1 MGLILIAIG
10 LGNAAYQSGN
20 ITGAYLGLEIFLE
33 LPTWKLGPFQV
44 QSGNL
49 LMGLLAHFF
58 YGLEITNVWKWSWW
72 VWYSSCPSPFLLL
85 QH

>member
-49 LMGLLAHFF
+49 LIGLLA
-58 YGLEITNVWKWSWW
+58 T
-72 VWYSSCPSPFLLL
+72 LLL
-85 QH
+85 WTGNYKRLEMVLVGLVLLMSIARRL